1 MKALHDLLK
10 WLIVLTGALISVSL
24 VAAGCAISSTVTPT
38 PTIPP
43 KQPEPGRPR
52 VEGQIS
58 GISDNAL
65 VKIHIH
71 TSSGQEIGY
80 VTQQGNGPWEA
91 IVRDVSGLD
100 YIMTAEAKGYASKPV
115 SYTIHLSGTTAYI
128 VEGGQITAKEA
139 LRLDFHFARSGS
151 P

>member
-1 MKALHDLLK
+1 MRIGFLAAATLLVVT
-10 WLIVLTGALISVSL
+10 LVS
-24 VAAGCAISSTVTPT
+24 CAVVPTATPT

-58 GISDNAL
+58 GISANTL
-65 VKIHIH
+65 VTVHIH
-71 TSSGQEIGY
+71 TSSGQETGY

-91 IVRDVSGLD
+91 IVRDVAGLD
-100 YIMTAEAKGYASKPV
+100 YIMTAEAKGYTSKPV
-115 SYTIHLSGTTAYI
+115 SYTIHLSGTTAYL
-128 VEGGQITAKEA
+128 VEDGQITAKEA
-139 LRLDFHFARSGS
+139 LNLDFHFAPPGS